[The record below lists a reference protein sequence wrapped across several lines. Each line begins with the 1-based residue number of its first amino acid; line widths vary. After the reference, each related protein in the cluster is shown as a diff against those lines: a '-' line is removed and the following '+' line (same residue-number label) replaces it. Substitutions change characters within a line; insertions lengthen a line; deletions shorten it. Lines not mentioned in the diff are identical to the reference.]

1 MRRFKT
7 KTKLWVYMS
16 VFVSAYVRVPSTR
29 DLVNG
34 SIPITL
40 YYNICLF
47 IQSCLL
53 MSFYCIIITINRDDD
68 LYRNVLY
75 VCTYKKEIAR
85 ERVLLN
91 FVKFQQWPS
100 RALPLRLLLT
110 LVHTIASTV
119 SNKRLPYKRGK
130 KKPLHDVSGKVFNQ
144 TRVTA
149 HFFVLLTTLLDF
161 VRY

>member
-1 MRRFKT
+1 
-7 KTKLWVYMS
+7 MS

-85 ERVLLN
+85 TC
-91 FVKFQQWPS
+91 FIKFRKVS
-100 RALPLRLLLT
+100 T
-110 LVHTIASTV
+110 MTIAHASIAIIAH
-119 SNKRLPYKRGK
+119 SCS
-130 KKPLHDVSGKVFNQ
+130 HD
-144 TRVTA
+144 RVDG
-149 HFFVLLTTLLDF
+149 L
-161 VRY
+161 